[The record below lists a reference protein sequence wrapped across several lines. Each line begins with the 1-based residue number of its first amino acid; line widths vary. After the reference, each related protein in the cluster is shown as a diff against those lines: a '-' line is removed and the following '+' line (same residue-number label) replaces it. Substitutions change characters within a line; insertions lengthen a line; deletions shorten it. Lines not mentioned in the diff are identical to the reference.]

1 MTGEIPT
8 ELGSLTELEL
18 VSLSQNQLTGEIP
31 SELGSLANME
41 ELWLSEN
48 QLTGEIPVELGSL
61 ANLVK
66 LSLWGNQLTGEIP
79 DELGRL
85 TNLTVLYLSGNQLTG
100 CVPAS
105 LRDVADNDFAQL
117 GLTFCT
123 AQDPLIL
130 RYDTNRNG
138 KIDRS
143 EVIKAIKD
151 YLSGEGDTI
160 TRAEVIRLIKLYLS
174 GPQAAQQSVA
184 SEEPDD
190 GGQRTDADR
199 PVVESVPQRRGSG
212 HHQLPD

>member
-1 MTGEIPT
+1 MG
-8 ELGSLTELEL
+8 
-18 VSLSQNQLTGEIP
+18 
-31 SELGSLANME
+31 
-41 ELWLSEN
+41 
-48 QLTGEIPVELGSL
+48 
-61 ANLVK
+61 NLVN
-66 LSLWGNQLTGEIP
+66 LERLLLFNNQLTGEIP

-151 YLSGEGDTI
+151 YLSGEEDTI